1 MVARIRDIMSRSV
14 ITIPLGKTVLEAARM
29 LRDRDVSF
37 LVTVDG
43 ERPAGVLS
51 ERDIVRRVAAEDHTA
66 SRLTVD
72 QVHTDSFL
80 SVDPSAVIEVA
91 VQKMINSNVR
101 RLVVLDDGRL
111 AGVVTQT
118 DLTSFLRSRLLING
132 TVTRT
137 ES

>member
-1 MVARIRDIMSRSV
+1 M
-14 ITIPLGKTVLEAARM
+14 
-29 LRDRDVSF
+29 
-37 LVTVDG
+37 
-43 ERPAGVLS
+43 
-51 ERDIVRRVAAEDHTA
+51 AAEDRTA

-72 QVHTDSFL
+72 QIHTDSFL
-80 SVDPSAVIEVA
+80 SIDPSTAIEVA

-118 DLTSFLRSRLLING
+118 DLASFLRSRLLING
-132 TVTRT
+132 TITRT